1 MIFYQMCT
9 DEEVAVLSVFLKSN
23 NLSRYKIPKKYN
35 TGTTNNLK
43 IEKFLS
49 DKIHPKQV
57 TVPYLKLIQGKYS
70 DAESDFKTYKLCCGA
85 VTSGAKII
93 LALEPELERNRYYLF
108 DKYFLVS
115 L

>member
-1 MIFYQMCT
+1 MCT

-70 DAESDFKTYKLCCGA
+70 DAESDYKTYKLLLLIK
-85 VTSGAKII
+85 TSVA
-93 LALEPELERNRYYLF
+93 EP
-108 DKYFLVS
+108 
-115 L
+115 